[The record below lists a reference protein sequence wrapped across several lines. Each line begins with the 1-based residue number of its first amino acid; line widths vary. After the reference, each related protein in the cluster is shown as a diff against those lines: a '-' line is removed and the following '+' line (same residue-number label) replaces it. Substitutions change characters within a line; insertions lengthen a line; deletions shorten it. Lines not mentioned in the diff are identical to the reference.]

1 MDDDAEEPQHFFAV
15 GARDKVTDDLR
26 AAASSTR
33 NLVELLN
40 LYSSAGFRLDP
51 VQSDRLAIE
60 LLQAVSAASNLGI
73 IQHAL
78 LAGSDSQISAMA
90 DIVDSL
96 RSQAPSRAPP
106 PFRPPRN
113 TQAPPGL
120 APRAANALSDP
131 AGVRRPGRHPD
142 VRPLNI
148 RKRQRPLSTDPNPNF
163 ATVASAAAGL
173 PQPPPAKKAR
183 GAAAAQ
189 AGLVQMAKAF
199 PTAPTQAIINTQ
211 HVVSGVAATAPS
223 GAERARARIRQST
236 THGPSRKEVVVITV
250 PPVHWPDNPVIQVV
264 NSFLGQH
271 KLTNR
276 VVSEAR
282 RHLGGL
288 TLVLASVPSQADTDA
303 LHLFFDRKAKESA
316 GENAVTRVEVGASR
330 SYMRILNFPYYGAG
344 KPQPDPVNGGYLPV
358 TPQAVKDLI
367 LSTPW
372 KSGINFFQDGLP
384 RIERSSSHSDTCTV
398 YFDIYDSRGG
408 LRLHALKG
416 RSFMYGTHELTFRV
430 ALPRVGVPI
439 CTKCWR
445 FGHRFAVCP
454 FRAQLCAHCAGPH
467 HTDHHR
473 VLGACC
479 KAQPKANPP
488 HAATP
493 GGNPCPHPPR
503 CVNCGLDHMSND
515 TKCSFWKHRFDAK
528 WVQKKYTAMKV
539 GDELLR
545 FMPLPNTS
553 FPNVVGARLPRRLPG
568 TRSFRQEVD

>member
-1 MDDDAEEPQHFFAV
+1 MTL
-15 GARDKVTDDLR
+15 G

-78 LAGSDSQISAMA
+78 LAGSDSQIAAMA

-96 RSQAPSRAPP
+96 RAQAPTHMAPP
-106 PFRPPRN
+106 PRRPRDS
-113 TQAPPGL
+113 QAPPGP
-120 APRAANALSDP
+120 APRAANTLSDP

-142 VRPLNI
+142 IRPLNI

-183 GAAAAQ
+183 GVAAVQ

-199 PTAPTQAIINTQ
+199 PTAPTQAIISAQ
-211 HVVSGVAATAPS
+211 HVVSGVAATVPS
-223 GAERARARIRQST
+223 GAEHARARIRQST
-236 THGPSRKEVVVITV
+236 THGPSCKEVVVITV
-250 PPVHWPDNPVIQVV
+250 PPVHWPDKPVIQVV

-271 KLTNR
+271 KLANR

-288 TLVLASVPSQADTDA
+288 TLVMATVPSQADTDA
-303 LHLFFDRKAKESA
+303 LHLFFDRKSKEAA

-330 SYMRILNFPYYGAG
+330 SYMCILNFPYYGAG

-372 KSGINFFQDGLP
+372 KSGIHFFQDGLP
-384 RIERSSSHSDTCTV
+384 RIECTSSHSDTCTV

-416 RSFMYGTHELTFRV
+416 HSFMYGTHELTFRV
-430 ALPRVGVPI
+430 ALPRFRVPI

-488 HAATP
+488 RAATP
-493 GGNPCPHPPR
+493 GGNPCPHAPR

-515 TKCSFWKHRFDAK
+515 TKCSFWKHRFDSK
-528 WVQKKYTAMKV
+528 WVQKKYIVIKV

-545 FMPLPNTS
+545 FMPLPNTP
-553 FPNVVGARLPRRLPG
+553 FPNVVGARLPRCLSGP
-568 TRSFRQEVD
+568 RSFRQEVD

>member
-1 MDDDAEEPQHFFAV
+1 MAERNTGGRSSRSACHIPKPADLCDSLRGSASPLPTSGLASDLRTAAGSTSGPARAAAAAQAAAEILFRSPTPSPSSPVPSPMTQDDGDNTVTGRPLVFVPPPPSPTSRSELLSDVNREFFMDEDTEEPQHFYAV
-15 GARDKVTDDLR
+15 GARDRVSNDLG

-78 LAGSDSQISAMA
+78 LAGSDSQIAAMA
-90 DIVDSL
+90 HIVDSL
-96 RSQAPSRAPP
+96 HSQAPIGTPAL
-106 PFRPPRN
+106 PPRRPRD
-113 TQAPPGL
+113 TQAPPGP

-163 ATVASAAAGL
+163 AMVASAAVGL

-199 PTAPTQAIINTQ
+199 PTAPTQAIISAQ
-211 HVVSGVAATAPS
+211 HVVSGVASTAPS
-223 GAERARARIRQST
+223 GAERARARIRQSM

-250 PPVHWPDNPVIQVV
+250 PPVHWPDKPVIQVV

-288 TLVLASVPSQADTDA
+288 TLVLASVPSQADTDT
-303 LHLFFDRKAKESA
+303 LHFFFDRKSKEAA

-344 KPQPDPVNGGYLPV
+344 KPQPDPVNGGYLPI

-367 LSTPW
+367 LSTLW
-372 KSGINFFQDGLP
+372 KLGIHFF
-384 RIERSSSHSDTCTV
+384 
-398 YFDIYDSRGG
+398 
-408 LRLHALKG
+408 
-416 RSFMYGTHELTFRV
+416 
-430 ALPRVGVPI
+430 
-439 CTKCWR
+439 
-445 FGHRFAVCP
+445 
-454 FRAQLCAHCAGPH
+454 
-467 HTDHHR
+467 
-473 VLGACC
+473 
-479 KAQPKANPP
+479 
-488 HAATP
+488 
-493 GGNPCPHPPR
+493 
-503 CVNCGLDHMSND
+503 
-515 TKCSFWKHRFDAK
+515 
-528 WVQKKYTAMKV
+528 
-539 GDELLR
+539 
-545 FMPLPNTS
+545 
-553 FPNVVGARLPRRLPG
+553 
-568 TRSFRQEVD
+568 

>member
-1 MDDDAEEPQHFFAV
+1 
-15 GARDKVTDDLR
+15 
-26 AAASSTR
+26 
-33 NLVELLN
+33 LLN
-40 LYSSAGFRLDP
+40 LYSSSGFRLDP

-78 LAGSDSQISAMA
+78 LAGSESQIEAMA
-90 DIVDSL
+90 QIIDSL
-96 RSQAPSRAPP
+96 RSQAPIGAPSA
-106 PFRPPRN
+106 PRQPRDP
-113 TQAPPGL
+113 QAPPGPV
-120 APRAANALSDP
+120 PRAAHALSDP
-131 AGVRRPGRHPD
+131 AGVHRPGRQPD

-148 RKRQRPLSTDPNPNF
+148 HKRQRPLSTDPNPHPNF

-199 PTAPTQAIINTQ
+199 PTAPTQAIISAQ
-211 HVVSGVAATAPS
+211 HVVSGVASTAPS
-223 GAERARARIRQST
+223 RAERARARIRQST

-250 PPVHWPDNPVIQVV
+250 PPVHWPDKPVIQVV

-276 VVSEAR
+276 VVLEAR

-303 LHLFFDRKAKESA
+303 LHLFFDRKSKEAA
-316 GENAVTRVEVGASR
+316 GANTVTRVEVGASR
-330 SYMRILNFPYYGAG
+330 SYMHILNFPYYGAG
-344 KPQPDPVNGGYLPV
+344 APQPDPVNGGYLPV

-372 KSGINFFQDGLP
+372 KSGIHFFQDRLP
-384 RIERSSSHSDTCTV
+384 RIERTSSHSDTCTV

-408 LRLHALKG
+408 LCLNALKG
-416 RSFMYGTHELTFRV
+416 CTFMYGTHELMFRV

-445 FGHRFAVCP
+445 FGHHFAVCP
-454 FRAQLCAHCAGPH
+454 FCAQLCAHCTGPH

-488 HAATP
+488 RAATP
-493 GGNPCPHPPR
+493 GGNPCPHALR

-528 WVQKKYTAMKV
+528 WVQKKYTTMKV
-539 GDELLR
+539 GDELMR
-545 FMPLPNTS
+545 FMPLPNTP
-553 FPNVVGARLPRRLPG
+553 FPNVVGARLPRRIPG
-568 TRSFRQEVD
+568 SRSFRQEVDL

>member
-1 MDDDAEEPQHFFAV
+1 MDEDAEEPQHFYAV
-15 GARDKVTDDLR
+15 GARDKVSDDLG
-26 AAASSTR
+26 AAASSTC

-40 LYSSAGFRLDP
+40 LYSSAGFCLDP

-78 LAGSDSQISAMA
+78 LAGSNSQISAMA

-96 RSQAPSRAPP
+96 RSQAPTRAPAP
-106 PFRPPRN
+106 RRPPHD
-113 TQAPPGL
+113 TQAPPRPV
-120 APRAANALSDP
+120 PRAANALSDP
-131 AGVRRPGRHPD
+131 AGVRRPGRLPD

-148 RKRQRPLSTDPNPNF
+148 CKRQRPPSTNPNPNF
-163 ATVASAAAGL
+163 AMVASAAAGL
-173 PQPPPAKKAR
+173 PQPSQAKKAR

-199 PTAPTQAIINTQ
+199 PVAPTQAIINAQ

-223 GAERARARIRQST
+223 GAERARACIRQST
-236 THGPSRKEVVVITV
+236 THGPSCKEVVVITV
-250 PPVHWPDNPVIQVV
+250 PPVHWPDKPVIQVV
-264 NSFLGQH
+264 NSFFGQH
-271 KLTNR
+271 KLANR
-276 VVSEAR
+276 IVSEAR

-288 TLVLASVPSQADTDA
+288 TLVLASVPLQADTDA
-303 LHLFFDRKAKESA
+303 LHLFFDRKAKEAA

-330 SYMRILNFPYYGAG
+330 SYMHILNFPCYGAG
-344 KPQPDPVNGGYLPV
+344 EPQPDPVNGGYLPI
-358 TPQAVKDLI
+358 TLQAVKDLI

-372 KSGINFFQDGLP
+372 KSGINFFQDSLP
-384 RIERSSSHSDTCTV
+384 RIERSSSHSDTCMV
-398 YFDIYDSRGG
+398 CFDIYDSRGG

-416 RSFMYGTHELTFRV
+416 RSFMYSAHKLTFRV

-454 FRAQLCAHCAGPH
+454 FRAQLCTHCAGPH
-467 HTDHHR
+467 HTDHHC

-488 HAATP
+488 RAATP
-493 GGNPCPHPPR
+493 GGNLCPHPLR

-528 WVQKKYTAMKV
+528 WVQKKYTVMKV
-539 GDELLR
+539 GDELLQ

-568 TRSFRQEVD
+568 TRSF